1 MSTPGNESYSTG
13 RRWGGWVNCALAVLS
28 VFALVA
34 MANYLSYR
42 HYTRTSVAE
51 NIDLEFSSRTELM
64 LRQLD
69 SEVQV
74 TVFYDEEESTRLL
87 CCRLVPAAV
96 RLDKLR
102 QPLSSRKLER
112 HGRRHERIE

>member
-28 VFALVA
+28 VLALAA

-42 HYTRTSVAE
+42 HYTRASVAE

-69 SEVQV
+69 SEVNV
-74 TVFYDEEESTRLL
+74 TVSGLRGNPEAPPPRRLRSHDVL
-87 CCRLVPAAV
+87 ACGPV
-96 RLDKLR
+96 
-102 QPLSSRKLER
+102 SREAS
-112 HGRRHERIE
+112 

>member
-13 RRWGGWVNCALAVLS
+13 RRWGGWMNCALAVLS
-28 VFALVA
+28 VLALAA

-42 HYTRTSVAE
+42 HYTRASVAE

-69 SEVQV
+69 SEVNV
-74 TVFYDEEESTRLL
+74 TVFYGEEESSRVLVLELL
-87 CCRLVPAAV
+87 KKYLLNQGIV
-96 RLDKLR
+96 
-102 QPLSSRKLER
+102 
-112 HGRRHERIE
+112 